1 VYTEAMDS
9 TVNLDNA
16 RRSNFDPDEIEEEVR
31 DKRLR
36 KKMNEAFKDFAAK
49 VSQSVIYLYTA
60 CSIELMIIAMT
71 AHTIDQNC

>member
-1 VYTEAMDS
+1 MDS

-49 VSQSVIYLYTA
+49 VSQLNS
-60 CSIELMIIAMT
+60 
-71 AHTIDQNC
+71 NCNHLALHCMQHEAYCHNS

>member
-1 VYTEAMDS
+1 MAAQVYTEAMDS

-49 VSQSVIYLYTA
+49 VSQSVQHYYTA
-60 CSIELMIIAMT
+60 LHYQAQT
-71 AHTIDQNC
+71 

>member
-1 VYTEAMDS
+1 VYDWSLQVYTEAMDS

-49 VSQSVIYLYTA
+49 VSQSATAVI
-60 CSIELMIIAMT
+60 
-71 AHTIDQNC
+71 